1 MFQEQL
7 LVKCFLLSVTYY
19 VSMLWIFVL
28 ILTMDDSGVFVRLTY
43 LLFNDEENEE
53 NVEFPA

>member
-1 MFQEQL
+1 M
-7 LVKCFLLSVTYY
+7 SVTYY

-28 ILTMDDSGVFVRLTY
+28 ILTMDDSSVFVRLTY